1 MVEMSKEAV
10 VLIDLEKGGS
20 LLDSTVVERFEMC
33 TKR

>member
-10 VLIDLEKGGS
+10 VLIELEKEAVPGN
-20 LLDSTVVERFEMC
+20 TVVERFEMC